1 MECPYWKGL
10 LARSWCPTNLAS
22 TDFVIRVQAEP
33 PRSAHL
39 PQMSISSE
47 NFDRIV
53 GLTAEVIHLP
63 DVESACVDRSI
74 AEQ

>member
-1 MECPYWKGL
+1 MSVLEGTAGALVVPHQS
-10 LARSWCPTNLAS
+10 RIH
-22 TDFVIRVQAEP
+22 DFVIRVQAEP

-39 PQMSISSE
+39 PQTSISTE

-53 GLTAEVIHLP
+53 GLTAEVIRLP